1 MRKWIFLCAIAV
13 AVTSCS
19 KRQFTIE
26 GDVTGAYGQMLYLES
41 LATGQP
47 VALDSVKLDDK
58 GAFKFKQEAPQY
70 PEFYQSVNN
79 IVVFFMDKSNCRCQS
94 RVFKSKKF

>member
-1 MRKWIFLCAIAV
+1 MCEKKHIFVTGFLQVERAMNLKSETMRKWIFLCAIAV

-26 GDVTGAYGQMLYLES
+26 GDVTGAHGQMLYLES

-47 VALDSVKLDDK
+47 VALDSVTLDDISC
-58 GAFKFKQEAPQY
+58 G
-70 PEFYQSVNN
+70 
-79 IVVFFMDKSNCRCQS
+79 
-94 RVFKSKKF
+94 